1 MSEAS
6 RDDDNDDRLP
16 SKRRSSAAAPAAIGI
31 VAAVASAMAAVTNIW
46 DLPVAAGI
54 GITGVAAALAGVLA
68 WATADPSGRRER
80 KAKPGGTPVPAEL
93 PPVIAHFTGRADL
106 LAELRELFG
115 RRDGDSPTVAS
126 LYGQGGVGKSALASR
141 FAHEMV
147 GRYPDGQLYFDLRGA
162 DEAVRP
168 EEVLMAFLRALGARL
183 TTDVGSLRE
192 LQKLWW
198 TWTTGRRLLIFLDNA
213 QDGDQIKDLIPTEP
227 RCAVIV
233 TSRKSLMLRNTYDAQ
248 VQAFTEA
255 QGVELLARLAG
266 SERVAADLD
275 AALGIV
281 RACDRLPLAI
291 SICGG
296 RLATRTHWSLSDLY
310 DRLEDERRRLDQLEV
325 GREIDKSVR
334 ASVQLS
340 YDECT
345 GTQRRLL
352 RLLARFPAPD
362 VPDWVAGDLL
372 DVSETDGAD
381 QIEALVASHLAEV
394 TGRDLTG
401 QTRYRLHDLVRLF
414 AQEQRADH
422 APARHAALERV
433 LYGYRRRA
441 EAAAAIRWPQDW
453 SPRPGSHPAT
463 RPAEEITWPRIEATG
478 SAIRVLKSPEVTSG
492 TWFSAERLSLLS
504 AVHTAQAEEMWDL
517 AWGIGRAFCSLCH
530 SLRAYWSDWQA
541 VADVICAAAERMEDP
556 RALGIALLERSAVA
570 GGVGRGEE
578 ALKDAQRALDL
589 LTEQNEAWWAA
600 RAMRAVGMTLFTS
613 GHLDRGQ
620 DYLIGAITAFKAGGD
635 GWWTART
642 QRNLA
647 ELRLAQRGYTE
658 ARELLE
664 EALTTFQRAGNRYS
678 EAQTQRALGEVL
690 AAEARMHLNRG
701 DAHAAERTF
710 VLAGNALGFA
720 VRSFRDRGEEWEQA
734 RSLRAAGEIGD
745 PSNMLTEHANVRDAK
760 EMLAKLGDSW
770 GVARSEV
777 SEGRVLERLGRVD
790 EAVLMLRGAVQDF
803 EALGDRW
810 WQARGLRT
818 EAEVLIR
825 AGRLTEAYHPA
836 RQALDIYL
844 RLGNESGARRAR
856 EALDQARPPR

>member
-1 MSEAS
+1 MSEAP
-6 RDDDNDDRLP
+6 RDDDGDRSP
-16 SKRRSSAAAPAAIGI
+16 SRRTSFAAPAAVGV

-46 DLPVAAGI
+46 DLPVAAGL
-54 GITGVAAALAGVLA
+54 GITGAAAVMAGVLA
-68 WATADPSGRRER
+68 WATADPAGRRDR
-80 KAKPGGTPVPAEL
+80 KAKPGGTPTPAEL
-93 PPVIAHFTGRADL
+93 PPVIAHFTGRAEL
-106 LAELRELFG
+106 LATLRGLFAE
-115 RRDGDSPTVAS
+115 RDGDSPIVAS
-126 LYGQGGVGKSALASR
+126 LYGQGGVGKSALAAR
-141 FAHEMV
+141 FAHEMAP
-147 GRYPDGQLYFDLRGA
+147 RYPDGQLYFDLRGA
-162 DEAVRP
+162 DGAVRP

-198 TWTTGRRLLIFLDNA
+198 TWTAGRRLLIFLDNA
-213 QDGDQIKDLIPTEP
+213 QDGDQVKDLIPTEP
-227 RCAVIV
+227 GCAVIV
-233 TSRKSLMLRNTYDAQ
+233 TSRRSLMLRNTYDEQ
-248 VQAFTEA
+248 VTAFTEA

-296 RLATRTHWSLSDLY
+296 RLATRTHWSLFDLY
-310 DRLEDERRRLDQLEV
+310 DRLELESRRLDNLEV
-325 GREIDKSVR
+325 GKELDKSVR
-334 ASVQLS
+334 ASLQLS

-381 QIEALVASHLAEV
+381 QLEALVASHLAEV
-394 TGRDLTG
+394 TGRDLAG

-422 APARHAALERV
+422 APARHNAMERV

-441 EAAAAIRWPQDW
+441 EAAAATRWPQDW
-453 SPRPGSHPAT
+453 SPRPGRAEPAV
-463 RPAEEITWPRIEATG
+463 RL
-478 SAIRVLKSPEVTSG
+478 SKSPEITSG

-504 AVHTAQAEEMWDL
+504 AVHTAQQLEQWDL

-541 VADVICAAAERMEDP
+541 VADVICQAAERMDDP

-578 ALKDAQRALDL
+578 ALRDAQRALDL

-664 EALTTFQRAGNRYS
+664 EALDTFQRAGNRYS

-690 AAEARMHLNRG
+690 AAEARMLLNRG
-701 DAHAAERTF
+701 DAPGAERNF
-710 VLAGNALGFA
+710 ILAGNALGFA

-745 PSNMLTEHANVRDAK
+745 PANMLTEYANVRDAK
-760 EMLAKLGDSW
+760 EMLGKLGDSW

-777 SEGRVLERLGRVD
+777 SQGRVLERLGRVN
-790 EAVLMLRGAVQDF
+790 EAVEMLRGAVHDF

-818 EAEVLIR
+818 VAEVLIR
-825 AGRLTEAYHPA
+825 AGRLSEAYDPA
-836 RQALDIYL
+836 RHALEMYQS
-844 RLGNESGARRAR
+844 LGNEAGVQRAQDV
-856 EALDQARPPR
+856 LNQARPPR

>member
-1 MSEAS
+1 MSEAP
-6 RDDDNDDRLP
+6 RDDDDRLP
-16 SKRRSSAAAPAAIGI
+16 SPRRSSLAAPAAVGI

-46 DLPVAAGI
+46 DLPVAAGL
-54 GITGVAAALAGVLA
+54 GITGVAALMAGVLA
-68 WATADPSGRRER
+68 WVTADPTGRRER
-80 KAKPGGTPVPAEL
+80 KAKQGGTPVPAEL
-93 PPVIAHFTGRADL
+93 PPVIAHFTGRADI
-106 LAELRELFG
+106 LADLRALFAQP
-115 RRDGDSPTVAS
+115 DDDSPIVAS
-126 LYGQGGVGKSALASR
+126 LYGQGGVGKSALAAR
-141 FAHEMV
+141 FAHEMA

-162 DEAVRP
+162 DGAVRP
-168 EEVLMAFLRALGARL
+168 EEVLMAFLRAVGARL
-183 TTDVGSLRE
+183 TTDVGSLSE

-198 TWTTGRRLLIFLDNA
+198 TWTSGRRLLIFLDNA
-213 QDGDQIKDLIPTEP
+213 ENGDQVKDLIPTEP

-233 TSRKSLMLRNTYDAQ
+233 TSRKSLMLRNTYDEQ
-248 VQAFTEA
+248 VTAFTEA

-266 SERVAADLD
+266 SDRVAADLD

-296 RLATRTHWSLSDLY
+296 RLATRTHWSLLDLY
-310 DRLEDERRRLDQLEV
+310 DRLESRRLDQLEV
-325 GREIDKSVR
+325 GKESDKSVR

-372 DVSETDGAD
+372 DVSEADGAD

-422 APARHAALERV
+422 APTRHNAMERV

-441 EAAAAIRWPQDW
+441 EAAAATRWPQDW
-453 SPRPGSHPAT
+453 SPRPGRREPAAHVPT
-463 RPAEEITWPRIEATG
+463 EITWPRIEPAG
-478 SAIRVLKSPEVTSG
+478 AAIRVPKGPEITSG
-492 TWFSAERLSLLS
+492 AWFSAERLSLLS
-504 AVHTAQAEEMWDL
+504 AVHTAQQLELWDL

-541 VADVICAAAERMEDP
+541 VADVICHAAEQMNDP

-578 ALKDAQRALDL
+578 ALRDAQRALDL

-647 ELRLAQRGYTE
+647 ELRLAQRGYSE

-664 EALTTFQRAGNRYS
+664 EALDTFQRVGNRYS

-690 AAEARMHLNRG
+690 GAEARMFLTRG
-701 DAHAAERTF
+701 DAQAAERNF

-720 VRSFRDRGEEWEQA
+720 VRSFRDRSEEWEQA

-745 PSNMLTEHANVRDAK
+745 PANMLTEYANVREAK

-770 GVARSEV
+770 GVARAEV

-790 EAVLMLRGAVQDF
+790 EAVKMLRGAVQDF

-810 WQARGLRT
+810 WAARGLRT
-818 EAEVLIR
+818 VAEVLIR
-825 AGRLTEAYHPA
+825 AGRLSEAYEPA
-836 RQALDIYL
+836 RKALDIYQS
-844 RLGNESGARRAR
+844 LGNEAGARRAQ
-856 EALDQARPPR
+856 EALNQARPPL

>member
-1 MSEAS
+1 MSEAP
-6 RDDDNDDRLP
+6 RDDDDRLP
-16 SKRRSSAAAPAAIGI
+16 SPRRSSLAGPAAVGI
-31 VAAVASAMAAVTNIW
+31 VAAVASATAAVLNIW
-46 DLPVAAGI
+46 ELPVAAGI
-54 GITGVAAALAGVLA
+54 GITGVAAVLAGVLA
-68 WATADPSGRRER
+68 YATADPSGRRDR
-80 KAKPGGTPVPAEL
+80 AAKEGGTPIPAEL
-93 PPVIAHFTGRADL
+93 PPVIAHFTGRAEL
-106 LAELRELFG
+106 LTELRDLFS
-115 RRDGDSPTVAS
+115 RHDGDSPIVAS

-162 DEAVRP
+162 DGAVRP

-183 TTDVGSLRE
+183 TTDVGTLRE

-198 TWTTGRRLLIFLDNA
+198 TWTSGRRLLIFLDNA
-213 QDGDQIKDLIPTEP
+213 QDADQIQDLIPTEP

-233 TSRKSLMLRNTYDAQ
+233 TSRRSLMLRNTFDEQ
-248 VQAFTEA
+248 VTAFTEA

-296 RLATRTHWSLSDLY
+296 RLATRNHWTLLDLY
-310 DRLEDERRRLDQLEV
+310 DRLEHESRRLDQLEV
-325 GREIDKSVR
+325 GKEMDKSVR
-334 ASVQLS
+334 ASLQLS

-352 RLLARFPAPD
+352 RLLARFPASD
-362 VPDWVAGDLL
+362 VPAWVAGDLL
-372 DVSETDGAD
+372 DVSEADGAD

-422 APARHAALERV
+422 APARHTAMERV

-441 EAAAAIRWPQDW
+441 EAAAATRWPQDW
-453 SPRPGSHPAT
+453 SPRPHVAGRSPD
-463 RPAEEITWPRIEATG
+463 EITWPRLEPAG
-478 SAIRVLKSPEVTSG
+478 AAVRVSKSPEVTSG
-492 TWFSAERLSLLS
+492 TWFSAERLTLLS
-504 AVHTAQAEEMWDL
+504 AVHLARQLEMWDL

-541 VADVICAAAERMEDP
+541 VADIICDAAERMDDP

-589 LTEQNEAWWAA
+589 LTEQNEPWWAA

-635 GWWTART
+635 GWWTARS

-664 EALTTFQRAGNRYS
+664 EALDTFQRAGNRYS

-690 AAEARMHLNRG
+690 AAEARMCLTRG
-701 DAHAAERTF
+701 DSPAAERNF

-745 PSNMLTEHANVRDAK
+745 PANMLTEYANVRDAK
-760 EMLAKLGDSW
+760 DMLEKLGDSW
-770 GVARSEV
+770 GVARAEV
-777 SEGRVLERLGRVD
+777 SQGRVLERLGRVD
-790 EAVLMLRGAVQDF
+790 EAVAMLRGAVLDF

-810 WQARGLRT
+810 WAARGLRT
-818 EAEVLIR
+818 IAEVLIR
-825 AGRLTEAYHPA
+825 AGRPAEAYDPA

-844 RLGNESGARRAR
+844 SLGNEAGARRAQD
-856 EALDQARPPR
+856 ALAQARAPR